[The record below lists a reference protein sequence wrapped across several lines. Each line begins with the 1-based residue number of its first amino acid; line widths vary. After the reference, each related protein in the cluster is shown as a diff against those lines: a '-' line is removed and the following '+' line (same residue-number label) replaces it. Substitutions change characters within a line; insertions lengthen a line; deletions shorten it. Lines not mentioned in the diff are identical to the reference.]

1 MLKTTEQLKEQA
13 KKIDL
18 HFFPVHECSVCGYS
32 CGYRISGDFESVG
45 YDSGCYCVSD
55 INVSPSSWEELTNTY
70 NLNQPENNSKITKS
84 YLKELNDI
92 WKFEDVAEELKK

>member
-13 KKIDL
+13 KKINL
-18 HFFPVHECSVCGYS
+18 HFWPCWDCSMCGYS
-32 CGYRISGDFESVG
+32 CGYIISENFETIE
-45 YDSGCYCVSD
+45 YDAGCYCVSYRD
-55 INVSPSSWEELTNTY
+55 IQPRSWEDLTETY
-70 NLNQPENNSKITKS
+70 NMNQPENNQNIKKD